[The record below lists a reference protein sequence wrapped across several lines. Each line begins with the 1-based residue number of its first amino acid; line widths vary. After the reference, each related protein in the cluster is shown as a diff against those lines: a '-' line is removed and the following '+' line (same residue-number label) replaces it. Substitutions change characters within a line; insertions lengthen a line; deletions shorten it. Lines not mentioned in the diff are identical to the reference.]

1 MMMCWAGPSSLLL
14 SHSMALLDHIRA
26 LVEAERGLT
35 DVIERTAPLLP
46 HNLSSTMSSSTHIEP
61 PLLPTPR
68 DIDEVH
74 TILAVAR
81 AYAHRTS
88 APPMWDPSLPVIGFA
103 TPNPLPHQLRGG
115 ALGAMQLKLA
125 REEKKRRAQQRLL
138 LEEKKERQTILNE
151 SESSGGPSLGMQMKD
166 DEEDNDHMRMDVD
179 GGDVTAVV
187 RKRKREN
194 AMNIH
199 DGPNNE
205 RVEQQLSES
214 KTIKNPL
221 PPPSQQQLL
230 SSGRS
235 AEVTKEKANMNLSDS
250 SSSDDDDEIGS
261 DGS

>member
-1 MMMCWAGPSSLLL
+1 MT
-14 SHSMALLDHIRA
+14 LLDHIRA

-46 HNLSSTMSSSTHIEP
+46 HSLSSTISSSTHIEP
-61 PLLPTPR
+61 LLPTPR
-68 DIDEVH
+68 TIDEVP

-125 REEKKRRAQQRLL
+125 REEKKRRAQLRLL
-138 LEEKKERQTILNE
+138 REEKERQIILNE
-151 SESSGGPSLGMQMKD
+151 VERGGPSLEMQMN
-166 DEEDNDHMRMDVD
+166 DNERMDVD
-179 GGDVTAVV
+179 GGVVTAVV
-187 RKRKREN
+187 RKRKRDD
-194 AMNIH
+194 AVNIH
-199 DGPNNE
+199 EGSNNE
-205 RVEQQLSES
+205 RVEQKPSES

-221 PPPSQQQLL
+221 PPLQQQLL
-230 SSGRS
+230 LSGRS

-250 SSSDDDDEIGS
+250 SSSDDDDNGS
-261 DGS
+261 DGSLI

>member
-1 MMMCWAGPSSLLL
+1 MHHVSIRRETILTSLLL
-14 SHSMALLDHIRA
+14 QTLTMTLLDHIRA

-46 HNLSSTMSSSTHIEP
+46 HSLSSTMSSSSHIEP

-68 DIDEVH
+68 TIDEVP

-125 REEKKRRAQQRLL
+125 REEKKRRIQQRLL
-138 LEEKKERQTILNE
+138 REEKERQIILNE
-151 SESSGGPSLGMQMKD
+151 TESGGLSLVKTLEKD
-166 DEEDNDHMRMDVD
+166 DEEDEDHTRMDVD
-179 GGDVTAVV
+179 GEDVTAVV
-187 RKRKREN
+187 RKRKRDY
-194 AMNIH
+194 AMNNHH

-205 RVEQQLSES
+205 RVEQKLSES

-221 PPPSQQQLL
+221 PPSQQQQLL
-230 SSGRS
+230 SRGRP
-235 AEVTKEKANMNLSDS
+235 AELIKEKANMNLSDS
-250 SSSDDDDEIGS
+250 SSSDDDD
-261 DGS
+261 DD